1 MGTILRQGLVD
12 AMFQNIAEANTI
24 NHTKIFPMAAIWM
37 EKPIRTS
44 RERKVRLTENDLI
57 YVENGEIKDCEG
69 LPTHRIVKC
78 EGTLANNILSFY
90 LENLE
95 TKEIEK
101 LELNK

>member
-1 MGTILRQGLVD
+1 MGTILRQGLID
-12 AMFQNIAEANTI
+12 AMFKGQAEANTF
-24 NHTKIFPMAAIWM
+24 NHTKIMPMACIWM

-69 LPTHRIVKC
+69 LPTHRIVSC
-78 EGTLANNILSFY
+78 EGTLANNILYFY

-101 LELNK
+101 LDLKQ